1 MITTLAGNNSF
12 GLKRRLDE
20 LVQAFVA
27 EHGELALE
35 KIDAES
41 ASENQILDAVQSLPF
56 LADRK
61 LVVVRGLSGN
71 KPMVEQVEQIIDT
84 ISDSTDL
91 IFHEPSIDKRTAF
104 FKVLKSKTQLE
115 EFNELDARSLAAWL
129 VNEAKNH
136 GGELSYTDANYLIE
150 RLGTNQQMLASEL
163 DKLLTYEPK
172 ISRVSIDLLTELA
185 PQSKVFD
192 LLDAAFSGN
201 KKRALELYGD
211 QRAQKVEPQIIMGM
225 IAWQLRL
232 MAFAKYAGKRSSGQI
247 ASDTGVK
254 PYPVEKAGRLA
265 HRLSDQRLKSL
276 IGEALEMDYRS
287 KISSFDLDEALK
299 TFIVSVGS
307 W

>member
-201 KKRALELYGD
+201 KKQALKLYEQ
-211 QRAQKVEPQIIMGM
+211 QRAQKVEPQLIIGM
-225 IAWQLRL
+225 LAWQLQL
-232 MAFAKYAGKRSSGQI
+232 IALAKHGSKRAPAQI
-247 ASDTGVK
+247 AADSGMK
-254 PYPVEKAGRLA
+254 AYPIEKAGGLA
-265 HRLSDQRLKSL
+265 SRLSSDELKSL
-276 IGEALEMDYRS
+276 VAEALDIDYKS
-287 KISSFDLDEALK
+287 KTTPLDLDEALK
-299 TFIVSVGS
+299 TYIVSL
-307 W
+307 